1 MSKTQ
6 QTLKSTVDEQST
18 ESNQATSLE
27 SNAAKAQQLRSQ
39 NGTAEGLNN
48 YQQALGGWLGSELYG
63 AIAPH
68 LSHDAIGSYAEQG
81 LGSLIDQLEAYVRGL
96 DGNVEPDV
104 FDSIFAQIDK
114 DVDGLAEQF
123 IQNEGAGLVNALGS
137 WVDAHPRVIVSV
149 AILAAIGAYLADMD
163 IPTLSQKFNISDG
176 LTAKFGANIGSLQN
190 IALEKISAKLEYKSG
205 ILVAAVQVDRT
216 KDGNLTGTV
225 SGALGE
231 TGRKVEGNVVVDGS
245 GLKAYAATGE
255 LNIDNQNKLKAGLSG
270 GRETEGT
277 NVTVSVERNDGTVK
291 QLNNVNYNSSTG
303 VISAN
308 DSKEMDWLGGV
319 YTSKVD
325 YTGKEGSSTQNWK
338 GNITDNTAL
347 DATLTE
353 SNSGRSLQTVG
364 TYTNNDFKAELD
376 AKYGDQ
382 TGSSIDGSVQNRLS
396 DDFLS
401 HFSMGINSD
410 GLYTYG
416 SSLDYDNQKGLNASL
431 GMTGNNQGALS
442 ANGSIDYTT
451 NNHNLGGS
459 VDYDISQSQLSELRA
474 YYAFK
479 DDKSFNAF
487 MAEYRYNLDPV
498 AQHNFDL
505 TIQRELFDMRWRLNE
520 KIGYSSENGLST
532 NTSLL
537 GAKALNDRMSVIGG
551 VRHEYSAGEHNVLP
565 QVGVQYN
572 EIPIVIEYDP
582 KNNGASVR
590 LELKF

>member
-6 QTLKSTVDEQST
+6 QTLKSTVNEQST

-68 LSHDAIGSYAEQG
+68 LSHDVIGSYAEQG

-114 DVDGLAEQF
+114 DVDGLAVQF

-163 IPTLSQKFNISDG
+163 IPTLSQKFKISDG

-459 VDYDISQSQLSELRA
+459 IDYDISQSQLSELRA

-551 VRHEYSAGEHNVLP
+551 VRHEYNAGEHNVLP

>member
-6 QTLKSTVDEQST
+6 QTQKSTVNEQST

-104 FDSIFAQIDK
+104 FDSVFAQIDK

-459 VDYDISQSQLSELRA
+459 IDYDISQSQLSELRA

-551 VRHEYSAGEHNVLP
+551 VRHEYNAGEHNVLP

>member
-6 QTLKSTVDEQST
+6 QTLKSTVNEQST

-459 VDYDISQSQLSELRA
+459 IDYDISQSQLSELRA